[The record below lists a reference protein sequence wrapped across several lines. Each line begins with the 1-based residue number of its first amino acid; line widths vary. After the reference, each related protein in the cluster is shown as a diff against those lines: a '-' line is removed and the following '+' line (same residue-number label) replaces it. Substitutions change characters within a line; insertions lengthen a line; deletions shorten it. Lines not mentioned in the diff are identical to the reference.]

1 MENKLGFGFLRLP
14 KGAEGYDWDTV
25 RQMVDIFLE
34 QGGTYFDTCY
44 TYLNGQSEEGIRRCV
59 AERYPRRRFQLAEKL
74 PGYLCKSYEDA
85 QKFFDEELERCGVTY
100 FDVYMLH
107 WLNAEHYAIA
117 EAHDQFRF
125 LREKKAE
132 GKTKR
137 IGFSYHDS
145 AALLDQILTAHP
157 EVDVVQLQINYL
169 DWDSAGIESRKC
181 YETCVRHGK
190 KVIVME
196 PVKGGTLAVLPEAAE
211 KLLREVHPDWTPS
224 AWALRFVRSL
234 PEVEICLS
242 GMSAATQVEE
252 NLLSAERLGETEL
265 DCLRRVCG
273 IIEAQTAVA
282 CTGCRYC
289 VDHCPKQIPIP
300 DCFKMLNEV
309 TRYPKDNWKIRP
321 AYRQLTVSGGKA
333 SDCIGCRSCVKHCP
347 QKLEIPEYL
356 KQAAESLET

>member
-14 KGAEGYDWDTV
+14 KDAEGYDWDAV
-25 RQMVDIFLE
+25 RQMVDIFLAR
-34 QGGTYFDTCY
+34 GGTYFDTCY
-44 TYLNGQSEEGIRRCV
+44 TYLDGQSEEGIRRCL
-59 AERYPRRRFQLAEKL
+59 AERHPRERFQLAEKL

-85 QKFFDEELERCGVTY
+85 RKFFDEELKRCGVAY

-107 WLNAEHYAIA
+107 WLNARHYAIA
-117 EAHDQFRF
+117 EEHDQFRF

-132 GKTKR
+132 GRAKR

-145 AALLDQILTAHP
+145 AALLDRILTAHP

-196 PVKGGTLAVLPEAAE
+196 PVKGGTLAVLPEEAE
-211 KLLREVHPDWTPS
+211 KLLRAVHPDWTPS
-224 AWALRFVRSL
+224 AWALRFVQSL

-242 GMSAATQVEE
+242 GMSAAAQVEE
-252 NLLSAERLGETEL
+252 NLQSAQPLGEKEL
-265 DCLRRVCG
+265 ECLRQVCG

-289 VDHCPKQIPIP
+289 VTHCPKRIPIP

-321 AYRQLTVSGGKA
+321 AYRQLTAIGGKA
-333 SDCIGCRSCVKHCP
+333 SDCIGCLSCVKHCP
-347 QKLEIPEYL
+347 QKLEIPEHL
-356 KQAAESLET
+356 KQAAEILEA

>member
-1 MENKLGFGFLRLP
+1 M
-14 KGAEGYDWDTV
+14 
-25 RQMVDIFLE
+25 
-34 QGGTYFDTCY
+34 
-44 TYLNGQSEEGIRRCV
+44 
-59 AERYPRRRFQLAEKL
+59 
-74 PGYLCKSYEDA
+74 
-85 QKFFDEELERCGVTY
+85 TY

-107 WLNAEHYAIA
+107 WLNAKHYTTA
-117 EAHDQFRF
+117 ETHDQFRF

-132 GKTKR
+132 GTAKR

-145 AALLDQILTAHP
+145 AALLDRILMAHP

-181 YETCVRHGK
+181 YETCIRHGK

-196 PVKGGTLAVLPEAAE
+196 PVKGGTLAVLPPEAE
-211 KLLREVHPDWTPS
+211 KLLCAVHPDWTPS
-224 AWALRFVRSL
+224 AWALRFVQSL

-242 GMSAATQVEE
+242 GMNAVTQVEE
-252 NLLSAERLGETEL
+252 NLQPFDPLGEREL
-265 DCLRRVCG
+265 DCLRQVCG

-282 CTGCRYC
+282 CTDCRYC
-289 VDHCPKQIPIP
+289 VAHCPQQIPIP
-300 DCFKMLNEV
+300 DCFKMFNEA

-321 AYRQLTVSGGKA
+321 AYRQLTADRGKA

-356 KQAAESLET
+356 KRAAESLEA